1 MTTANS
7 FGKEEVVLNLHR
19 MLRVFAC
26 KQEDVTEVNDGGEMS
41 EVSGRSG
48 QDSEQAF
55 GQAIEGI

>member
-26 KQEDVTEVNDGGEMS
+26 KQEDVTEEEGNGDMCESLDQTGN
-41 EVSGRSG
+41 
-48 QDSEQAF
+48 DSEQAF
-55 GQAIEGI
+55 GQTLKGT